1 MIKQFFFMVCLI
13 VVTGSFLLLWESPP
27 ESFSRPDSSKI
38 EELPSADSYMSN
50 IKSFVFS
57 NEGTHKY
64 LLKASELSIF
74 SSLSELK
81 LEKPVFIAFQND
93 TKTQFLVEAKSGSLS
108 KNTQIFLFNGD
119 VNANWQTAVGATNL
133 LAGRLSYSLKEDSA
147 FAEGGV
153 QLTTE
158 NTKMTGN
165 TLSADFDN
173 ESIIIESRVR
183 GTHDSI

>member
-1 MIKQFFFMVCLI
+1 MIKQFFFMVCLV

-27 ESFSRPDSSKI
+27 ESFSRSDSSMI

-57 NEGTHKY
+57 TDGTQKY

-81 LEKPVFIAFQND
+81 LTKPVLIAYQNN
-93 TKTQFLVEAKSGSLS
+93 TKTQFLVAAKSGFLS

-119 VNANWQTAVGATNL
+119 VNANWETAVGSTNL
-133 LAGRLSYSLKEDSA
+133 RAASLSYSLKEDSA

-165 TLSADFDN
+165 TLSADFDR
-173 ESIIIESRVR
+173 ESLIIESRVR
-183 GTHDSI
+183 GTYDSI